1 MDDVYPITRR
11 YYRFQLDVYKR
22 QIQKVTPPA
31 RKKAPKLKRVA
42 AYARVSSGREAPL
55 HSLSAQISQYSGMIQ
70 KTPGWQYAG
79 VYADEALTGT
89 KDSRGEFSAASGRLQ
104 GRKNRHDNYEVG
116 FPFCPQYSDN
126 ASHHPGASA
135 HGGGRFL

>member
-1 MDDVYPITRR
+1 MASYNISVLKGGRIYGTH
-11 YYRFQLDVYKR
+11 YSKSY
-22 QIQKVTPPA
+22 PA
-31 RKKAPKLKRVA
+31 RAEKRRQKLKRVA

-89 KDSRGEFSAASGRLQ
+89 KDSRGEFQRLLADCRA
-104 GRKNRHDNYEVG
+104 GKNRHDNYEVG
-116 FPFCPQYSDN
+116 FPVLPAIQ
-126 ASHHPGASA
+126 
-135 HGGGRFL
+135 

>member
-1 MDDVYPITRR
+1 MERI
-11 YYRFQLDVYKR
+11 
-22 QIQKVTPPA
+22 IQKVTPPA

-79 VYADEALTGT
+79 VYADEALTPARKT
-89 KDSRGEFSAASGRLQ
+89 AVANFS
-104 GRKNRHDNYEVG
+104 G
-116 FPFCPQYSDN
+116 FWPIARPEKST
-126 ASHHPGASA
+126 
-135 HGGGRFL
+135 

>member
-1 MDDVYPITRR
+1 MERI
-11 YYRFQLDVYKR
+11 
-22 QIQKVTPPA
+22 IQKVTPPA

-79 VYADEALTGT
+79 VYADEALPDVDKLCPLPPLPEQKEDG
-89 KDSRGEFSAASGRLQ
+89 AAIVR
-104 GRKNRHDNYEVG
+104 
-116 FPFCPQYSDN
+116 
-126 ASHHPGASA
+126 
-135 HGGGRFL
+135 